1 MCADIVV
8 SGVDEDIDAADT
20 PSAVRALA
28 ERKGL
33 AVVDRC
39 PDALVIACD
48 SMLNLNGD
56 GLGKPA
62 TADVA
67 IEYWRALSGQK
78 GVLYTGHWLMD
89 TRTGSV
95 VADVASTA
103 VRFAAVSDAEVRAY
117 VATGEPLGAAG
128 GFTIEG
134 YGAPFVESIDGSS
147 SNVLGLSMPLFRRM
161 LLRIGISIA
170 DLWCFSDDA
179 SAW

>member
-1 MCADIVV
+1 MV
-8 SGVDEDIDAADT
+8 SGVDEDIDVADT
-20 PSAVRALA
+20 RRAVLVLA

-33 AVVDRC
+33 AVVERC
-39 PDALVIACD
+39 PDTLVIACD
-48 SMLNLNGD
+48 SILDLNGD

-78 GVLYTGHWLMD
+78 GVLHTGHWLMD

-95 VADVASTA
+95 VADVASTT

-134 YGAPFVESIDGSS
+134 YGAPFVDSIDGSS
-147 SNVLGLSMPLFRRM
+147 SNVRGLSMPLFRRM
-161 LLRIGISIA
+161 LLRLGVNIA
-170 DLWCFSDDA
+170 DLWCFSDA
-179 SAW
+179 AEPR

>member
-1 MCADIVV
+1 M
-8 SGVDEDIDAADT
+8 
-20 PSAVRALA
+20 
-28 ERKGL
+28 
-33 AVVDRC
+33 
-39 PDALVIACD
+39 
-48 SMLNLNGD
+48 
-56 GLGKPA
+56 
-62 TADVA
+62 
-67 IEYWRALSGQK
+67 
-78 GVLYTGHWLMD
+78 
-89 TRTGSV
+89 
-95 VADVASTA
+95 ASTA